1 MKRENLRLSKLNR
14 FFYLTNI
21 SFKWNVLLAMAFK
34 KREKTE
40 LARLKNSK
48 GVEYVPVRKHMN
60 HRELLSVIATRSI
73 RSATAEN
80 H

>member
-1 MKRENLRLSKLNR
+1 M
-14 FFYLTNI
+14 
-21 SFKWNVLLAMAFK
+21 LLATAFK
-34 KREKTE
+34 KREKPE
-40 LARLKNSK
+40 LVRLKNSK
-48 GVEYVPVRKHMN
+48 GVEYVPLRKRMN

>member
-1 MKRENLRLSKLNR
+1 
-14 FFYLTNI
+14 
-21 SFKWNVLLAMAFK
+21 MAFK
-34 KREKTE
+34 KREKPE
-40 LARLKNSK
+40 LVRLKNTK
-48 GVEYVPVRKHMN
+48 RVEYVPVRKHMN